1 MKPENAQ
8 KSPEDTTTQVPPEL
22 ILALKRLQPESVEI
36 APAVDAAVMQAARDQ
51 LKSSSLVTH
60 PRFATWLLWPL
71 AVAACVLFAW
81 ISFRPAT
88 PGKTLTAAPPAPQE
102 DAAAVILREFSALYP
117 NQVKAIVQD
126 DHGIE
131 LTLADKPGVLPGK
144 ALVLKICDAR
154 NCREIITFSGQN
166 IEVAGHNVTVRTEN
180 GGRVILD
187 GGKFLWSSDLKSQPG
202 AAIHIESRC
211 L

>member
-8 KSPEDTTTQVPPEL
+8 KSPDDTTNQVPPEL

-36 APAVDAAVMQAARDQ
+36 APAVDAALMQAARDQ
-51 LKSSSLVTH
+51 LKSSSPVTH

-81 ISFRPAT
+81 ISFRPVT
-88 PGKTLTAAPPAPQE
+88 PGKQLSAAPQE
-102 DAAAVILREFSALYP
+102 DVAAVILREFSALYP

-131 LTLADKPGVLPGK
+131 LTLADKPDVAPGK

-166 IEVAGHNVTVRTEN
+166 IEVAGHDVTVRTET

-187 GGKFLWSSDLKSQPG
+187 GGKFLWSSDLKSLPG
-202 AAIHIESRC
+202 AAIHIESRW